1 MKIRFIT
8 IDNPFRN
15 GCYLVYFLEHLC
27 TVVSGIRF
35 ETTMDDHIVGWMIL
49 ISPKNNERM
58 LFGGMQ
64 YICSRYVTGRQ
75 QQGRRRLEEEG

>member
-1 MKIRFIT
+1 V
-8 IDNPFRN
+8 N
-15 GCYLVYFLEHLC
+15 G
-27 TVVSGIRF
+27 
-35 ETTMDDHIVGWMIL
+35 HIEGWRIL

-75 QQGRRRLEEEG
+75 QQGRRLEEEGCGGQGLKMG